1 MEEKFSMNES
11 IQAGAPDITYSG
23 NEGPKSPQ
31 QEQEMQKMRMMA
43 SNPSLEDSR
52 NEMMENIA
60 LDVFGKPLSDL
71 SEDEIIQ
78 IEIMMEEMSKKST
91 APRMMAGWKDLIDVN
106 HPSFV
111 PDSWKDL
118 VDTNHSSYDKNYE
131 SLSKGGRTGYAGG
144 GPMDTGEDEQGKQIA
159 AEIWSQMEPEQKVQ
173 FQSFEAFFQSG
184 IWKQILQQ
192 LQQDQSGIRS
202 QAPEMSM
209 SENVNV
215 AEQMPGGGIAD
226 VDVREKV
233 AMAANGG
240 LMGLYNRGM

>member
-1 MEEKFSMNES
+1 MEEKISMNES
-11 IQAGAPDITYSG
+11 IQAGAPDIKYSSG
-23 NEGPKSPQ
+23 DIRMGR
-31 QEQEMQKMRMMA
+31 QEPNDQSM
-43 SNPSLEDSR
+43 
-52 NEMMENIA
+52 
-60 LDVFGKPLSDL
+60 
-71 SEDEIIQ
+71 
-78 IEIMMEEMSKKST
+78 
-91 APRMMAGWKDLIDVN
+91 
-106 HPSFV
+106 
-111 PDSWKDL
+111 
-118 VDTNHSSYDKNYE
+118 
-131 SLSKGGRTGYAGG
+131 
-144 GPMDTGEDEQGKQIA
+144 QIA

-173 FQSFEAFFQSG
+173 FQSFEAFFESG

-209 SENVNV
+209 SENVNM

>member
-1 MEEKFSMNES
+1 MDEKISMNES
-11 IQAGAPDITYSG
+11 IEAGAPDIKYNRG
-23 NEGPKSPQ
+23 DI
-31 QEQEMQKMRMMA
+31 RM
-43 SNPSLEDSR
+43 
-52 NEMMENIA
+52 
-60 LDVFGKPLSDL
+60 
-71 SEDEIIQ
+71 
-78 IEIMMEEMSKKST
+78 
-91 APRMMAGWKDLIDVN
+91 
-106 HPSFV
+106 
-111 PDSWKDL
+111 
-118 VDTNHSSYDKNYE
+118 
-131 SLSKGGRTGYAGG
+131 GGRE
-144 GPMDTGEDEQGKQIA
+144 PRDQGKEIA

-202 QAPEMSM
+202 QSPEMMM
-209 SENVNV
+209 SENVNM

>member
-1 MEEKFSMNES
+1 MEYDKFGGPTMNQS
-11 IQAGAPDITYSG
+11 IDAGAPDIKYNKG
-23 NEGPKSPQ
+23 DIRMGG
-31 QEQEMQKMRMMA
+31 QEPNDQSM
-43 SNPSLEDSR
+43 
-52 NEMMENIA
+52 
-60 LDVFGKPLSDL
+60 
-71 SEDEIIQ
+71 
-78 IEIMMEEMSKKST
+78 
-91 APRMMAGWKDLIDVN
+91 
-106 HPSFV
+106 
-111 PDSWKDL
+111 
-118 VDTNHSSYDKNYE
+118 
-131 SLSKGGRTGYAGG
+131 
-144 GPMDTGEDEQGKQIA
+144 QIA

-173 FQSFEAFFQSG
+173 FQSFEAFFESG

-209 SENVNV
+209 SENVNM

>member
-1 MEEKFSMNES
+1 MEEKISMNES
-11 IQAGAPDITYSG
+11 IQAGAPDIKYNRG
-23 NEGPKSPQ
+23 DI
-31 QEQEMQKMRMMA
+31 RM
-43 SNPSLEDSR
+43 
-52 NEMMENIA
+52 
-60 LDVFGKPLSDL
+60 
-71 SEDEIIQ
+71 
-78 IEIMMEEMSKKST
+78 
-91 APRMMAGWKDLIDVN
+91 
-106 HPSFV
+106 
-111 PDSWKDL
+111 
-118 VDTNHSSYDKNYE
+118 
-131 SLSKGGRTGYAGG
+131 GGRE
-144 GPMDTGEDEQGKQIA
+144 PRDQGKEIA

-173 FQSFEAFFQSG
+173 FQSFESFFMSG

-209 SENVNV
+209 SENVNM

>member
-1 MEEKFSMNES
+1 MNEEISMRES
-11 IQAGAPDITYSG
+11 IQAGAPDIKYGSG
-23 NEGPKSPQ
+23 DIRMGK
-31 QEQEMQKMRMMA
+31 QKPNDQSM
-43 SNPSLEDSR
+43 
-52 NEMMENIA
+52 
-60 LDVFGKPLSDL
+60 
-71 SEDEIIQ
+71 
-78 IEIMMEEMSKKST
+78 
-91 APRMMAGWKDLIDVN
+91 
-106 HPSFV
+106 
-111 PDSWKDL
+111 
-118 VDTNHSSYDKNYE
+118 
-131 SLSKGGRTGYAGG
+131 
-144 GPMDTGEDEQGKQIA
+144 QIA

-173 FQSFEAFFQSG
+173 FQSFEAFFESG

-192 LQQDQSGIRS
+192 LQQDQSGIKS

>member
-1 MEEKFSMNES
+1 MDEKISMNES
-11 IQAGAPDITYSG
+11 IQAGAPDIKYGSG
-23 NEGPKSPQ
+23 DIRMGK
-31 QEQEMQKMRMMA
+31 QKPNDQSM
-43 SNPSLEDSR
+43 
-52 NEMMENIA
+52 
-60 LDVFGKPLSDL
+60 
-71 SEDEIIQ
+71 
-78 IEIMMEEMSKKST
+78 
-91 APRMMAGWKDLIDVN
+91 
-106 HPSFV
+106 
-111 PDSWKDL
+111 
-118 VDTNHSSYDKNYE
+118 
-131 SLSKGGRTGYAGG
+131 
-144 GPMDTGEDEQGKQIA
+144 QIA

-173 FQSFEAFFQSG
+173 FQSFEAFFESG

-192 LQQDQSGIRS
+192 LQQDQSGIKS

>member
-1 MEEKFSMNES
+1 MEEKISMNES
-11 IQAGAPDITYSG
+11 IQAGAPDIKYSG
-23 NEGPKSPQ
+23 GDIRMGG
-31 QEQEMQKMRMMA
+31 QEPNDQSM
-43 SNPSLEDSR
+43 
-52 NEMMENIA
+52 
-60 LDVFGKPLSDL
+60 
-71 SEDEIIQ
+71 
-78 IEIMMEEMSKKST
+78 
-91 APRMMAGWKDLIDVN
+91 
-106 HPSFV
+106 
-111 PDSWKDL
+111 
-118 VDTNHSSYDKNYE
+118 
-131 SLSKGGRTGYAGG
+131 
-144 GPMDTGEDEQGKQIA
+144 QIA

-209 SENVNV
+209 SENVNM

>member
-1 MEEKFSMNES
+1 MDEKISMTES
-11 IQAGAPDITYSG
+11 IEAGAPNIKYNRGDI
-23 NEGPKSPQ
+23 
-31 QEQEMQKMRMMA
+31 RM
-43 SNPSLEDSR
+43 
-52 NEMMENIA
+52 
-60 LDVFGKPLSDL
+60 
-71 SEDEIIQ
+71 
-78 IEIMMEEMSKKST
+78 
-91 APRMMAGWKDLIDVN
+91 
-106 HPSFV
+106 
-111 PDSWKDL
+111 
-118 VDTNHSSYDKNYE
+118 
-131 SLSKGGRTGYAGG
+131 GGRE
-144 GPMDTGEDEQGKQIA
+144 PRDQGKEIA

-173 FQSFEAFFQSG
+173 FQSFEAFFMSG
-184 IWKQILQQ
+184 IWKQILKQ